1 MFTDGSKPRKDIG
14 KTEKQHMELNGRQLS
29 VTPQNVGQQNPRS
42 STRTG
47 GTPREYNDGL
57 EHRKGIEYRRNDL
70 GIYEER
76 VLELNKELE
85 RSKSVAAEQS
95 RLIEEKEKM
104 IQDLTT
110 RYDIFTYNIIVFIS
124 VRELGPLY
132 PI

>member
-1 MFTDGSKPRKDIG
+1 
-14 KTEKQHMELNGRQLS
+14 MELNGRQLS